1 MKKSILILLVALIGG
16 VQLFAQTAT
25 TPAYKNPD
33 APVIF
38 LQETLFNYGT
48 IEQDANGIH
57 YFIYKNI
64 GKEPL
69 VFSKVRSSCGCTI
82 PSWSREPL
90 LSGKQDTLKVKYDTH
105 RIGQFSK
112 TISIFSNAKKPI
124 VVVRIQGKVVPK
136 GSLPAADAK
145 K

>member
-1 MKKSILILLVALIGG
+1 MKKSILILLVVFISST
-16 VQLFAQTAT
+16 QLFAQTT
-25 TPAYKNPD
+25 PTPAYKNPD

-48 IEQDANGIH
+48 IEQDANGVH

-112 TISIFSNAKKPI
+112 TISIFSNAKKPMVI
-124 VVVRIQGKVVPK
+124 VRIQGKVVAK